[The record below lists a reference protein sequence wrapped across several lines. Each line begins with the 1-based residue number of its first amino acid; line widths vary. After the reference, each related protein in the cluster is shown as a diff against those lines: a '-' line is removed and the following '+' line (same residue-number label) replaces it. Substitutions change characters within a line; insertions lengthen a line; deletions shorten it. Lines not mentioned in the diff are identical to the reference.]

1 VARAAWR
8 RRAWLAALLCAP
20 GLPAAAFDSL
30 LDPAAARPS
39 SKLTVVSTRGLAFG
53 TFAAG
58 TGGTITIAPNGART
72 RAGGVILVASSP
84 SSSAG
89 YQVSESKTGIVT
101 NVVILTLPADGGV
114 TLLSGTNSMTLSGFT
129 SDKPLVT
136 TLVGGN
142 LTVSLGAT
150 LTVGANQPRGKYTGS
165 IPLTVE
171 YQ

>member
-1 VARAAWR
+1 VPAAWR

-20 GLPAAAFDSL
+20 GLAGAAFDSL

-39 SKLTVVSTRGLAFG
+39 SKLAVVSTRALAFG
-53 TFAAG
+53 TFVAG
-58 TGGTITIAPNGART
+58 TGGSITIAPNGART
-72 RAGGVILVASSP
+72 RAGGVVLVGASA

-89 YQVSESKTGIVT
+89 FQVSESKTGIAT
-101 NVVILTLPADGGV
+101 NVVILTLPADGAV
-114 TLLSGTNSMTLSGFT
+114 TLQSGTNSMTLSGFT
-129 SDKPLVT
+129 SDKPLVS

-142 LTVSLGAT
+142 LAVSVGAT
-150 LTVGANQPRGKYTGS
+150 LTVRANQPRGKYTGS